1 TNRAGNRLTFGRGTR
16 VLIRPGE

>member
-16 VLIRPGE
+16 VLIRP